1 MMDIDW
7 SMSAA
12 LANVERGG
20 SELPEVT
27 SLEGAVRAWMALDNG
42 LQNEAV
48 LRPEHGVTIDGETVE
63 AFEGQ
68 RSGRWRIGCCSVL
81 ARRRPAPFFRH
92 PGLVPGST
100 VPQRQRLPSVRR
112 GGCRNKSGVTEG
124 VSQRSR

>member
-1 MMDIDW
+1 MMDIDL

-48 LRPEHGVTIDGETVE
+48 LRPERGVTIDGETVE

-68 RSGRWRIGCCSVL
+68 AIRVL
-81 ARRRPAPFFRH
+81 AD
-92 PGLVPGST
+92 
-100 VPQRQRLPSVRR
+100 RLL
-112 GGCRNKSGVTEG
+112 
-124 VSQRSR
+124 

>member
-48 LRPEHGVTIDGETVE
+48 LRPERGVTIDGETVE
-63 AFEGQ
+63 VFEGQ
-68 RSGRWRIGCCSVL
+68 AIRVL
-81 ARRRPAPFFRH
+81 AD
-92 PGLVPGST
+92 
-100 VPQRQRLPSVRR
+100 RLL
-112 GGCRNKSGVTEG
+112 
-124 VSQRSR
+124 

>member
-12 LANVERGG
+12 LANVQRGG

-48 LRPEHGVTIDGETVE
+48 LRPERGVTIDGETVE
-63 AFEGQ
+63 VFEGQ
-68 RSGRWRIGCCSVL
+68 AIRVL
-81 ARRRPAPFFRH
+81 AD
-92 PGLVPGST
+92 
-100 VPQRQRLPSVRR
+100 RLL
-112 GGCRNKSGVTEG
+112 
-124 VSQRSR
+124 